1 MNFYFREYDYKIGGK
16 IGYNDYIFVY
26 LMIGK
31 MCEFVYRILVEILCN
46 IEMRLE

>member
-1 MNFYFREYDYKIGGK
+1 MNSYFREHDYKIGGK
-16 IGYNDYIFVY
+16 TGYNDHISAH

-31 MCEFVYRILVEILCN
+31 MCEFVYRILAETSCN